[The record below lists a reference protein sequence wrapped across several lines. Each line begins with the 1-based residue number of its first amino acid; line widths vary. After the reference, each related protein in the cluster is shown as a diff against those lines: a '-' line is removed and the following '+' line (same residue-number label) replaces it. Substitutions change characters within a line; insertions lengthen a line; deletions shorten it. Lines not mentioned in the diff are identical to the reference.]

1 MDFAKAFLGNRKVKK
16 TREIAK
22 NLKKF
27 MGMNILLCLDISIF
41 LICEKNNLI
50 FENFLSF
57 LKLDFWCILINL
69 WWYKVVKSGI
79 NVQRKI

>member
-16 TREIAK
+16 MREIAK
-22 NLKKF
+22 NLEKF